1 LENQG
6 FIIAINNMNKTLLLG
21 ISQDTIAVIFDLLTE
36 IKRQTQFLI
45 YPNIEKKIT
54 PLSPNKKIDYKVM
67 PLEAEIDKN
76 ETVFF
81 GLASPVNKEKVF
93 NHFFN
98 KSNITKSRYEQII
111 HPSAYIASSS
121 VLSKGTLI
129 EPNVVISSQS
139 KIEFGVFIKR
149 GSLIGHHNHI
159 GAFTDINPG
168 VTISGKVTIG
178 ESCIIGSGSIIK
190 DNVNIG
196 ENTIIGVGSVVTKDI
211 PSNSIAY
218 GNPCKVIRS
227 NIVNQH

>member
-1 LENQG
+1 
-6 FIIAINNMNKTLLLG
+6 MNKVHLLG
-21 ISQDTIAVIFDLLTE
+21 ISQDTIAVIFDLLAE
-36 IKRQTQFLI
+36 IKKQTQFLV
-45 YPNIEKKIT
+45 YPNIEKEIIPLT
-54 PLSPNKKIDYKVM
+54 PHKKINYEVM

-81 GLASPVNKEKVF
+81 GLASPKNKKKVF
-93 NHFFN
+93 DYFFN

-121 VLSKGTLI
+121 IVKKGTLI
-129 EPNVVISSQS
+129 EPNVAISSQS
-139 KIEFGVFIKR
+139 KIEFGVFVKR

-178 ESCIIGSGSIIK
+178 ECCIIGSGTIIK
-190 DNVNIG
+190 DNITIG

-211 PSNSIAY
+211 PPNSIAF
-218 GNPCKVIRS
+218 GNPCKVIRA
-227 NIVNQH
+227 NTID